1 MPVAAGPVRQTPVGS
16 TATSA
21 NTSVAVIGR
30 TPPAV
35 GRCGPAHQPVG
46 GLAGRT
52 VEVGS
57 ISDINLRKGEVVL
70 TFDDGPR
77 PATTPRVLAA
87 LSDAGVRATFFPVG
101 QMARTYPKLLQEV
114 ARRGHTIGHHTDR
127 HAWLSKMR
135 FDDAMA
141 EIAKGER
148 AIARALSGSGA
159 QAAPFFRFPYLAH
172 TSALRKALAERGTV
186 VVDVDIDSADYKRSS
201 GAVVRQRTM
210 GRLRRKGRGVVLFH
224 DIHGRTAS
232 MLPGFLRDL
241 KAGGFKVVH
250 MVPRGGG
257 GCAGRVG

>member
-1 MPVAAGPVRQTPVGS
+1 MAERPARQKQVAASAMLADTPV
-16 TATSA
+16 
-21 NTSVAVIGR
+21 VVFGR
-30 TPPAV
+30 IPPAL
-35 GRCGPAHQPVG
+35 GRCGPAHQAVG

-52 VEVGS
+52 IEVGA
-57 ISDINLRKGEVVL
+57 ISDIDLGKGEVVL

-77 PATTPRVLAA
+77 PVTTPKVLAA
-87 LSDAGVRATFFPVG
+87 LGEAGVRATFFPVG
-101 QMARTYPKLLQEV
+101 QMARTYPKLLREV
-114 ARRGHTIGHHTDR
+114 ALRGHTIGHHTDR

-172 TSALRKALAERGTV
+172 TSALRKALAKRGTV
-186 VVDVDIDSADYKRSS
+186 VVDVDIDAADYKRSS

-210 GRLRRKGRGVVLFH
+210 ARLRRQGRGVVLFH
-224 DIHGRTAS
+224 DIHARTAS

-241 KAGGFKVVH
+241 KAGGFRVVH

-257 GCAGRVG
+257 RCAGRVG